1 MQVTFLGTAAAPS
14 MPIPFCIC
22 HVCME
27 ARRVG
32 GKNLRQRSSI
42 TINDDLL
49 IDIGPDMA
57 TASFEHNLSLAG
69 IKVCLQ
75 THTHEDHLDAEFIIS
90 RHAEYGTV
98 VANGLLLVGSGETL
112 RVVDE
117 IVRRR
122 CEYGSIF
129 DADTQAALKMNVL
142 TVAPYEACT
151 VGNYRITGYPAN
163 HATDQG
169 SLLYSI
175 EQGNHAV
182 FNGTDTSVLS
192 EEVWERLLL
201 HRTRYDLIILDHTYG
216 IGLDSRPEDHLGTRD
231 FILHTDRFRKSGL
244 LKDTGIVYATH
255 ISHEGNLEHDELDK
269 YARKHGYQVAFDG
282 LRLRLNS

>member
-1 MQVTFLGTAAAPS
+1 

-22 HVCME
+22 HVCMD

-32 GKNLRQRSSI
+32 GKNLRRRSSI
-42 TINDDLL
+42 MINDDLL
-49 IDIGPDMA
+49 IDVGPDIA
-57 TASFEHNLSLAG
+57 TASFEHNLSLAN
-69 IKVCLQ
+69 ISVCLQ
-75 THTHEDHLDAEFIIS
+75 THAHEDHLDAEFIIS

-142 TVAPYEACT
+142 IVAPYEACT
-151 VGNYRITGYPAN
+151 VGIYRVTGYPAN
-163 HATDQG
+163 HATDQA

-182 FNGTDTSVLS
+182 FYGTDTSVLS

-201 HRTRYDLIILDHTYG
+201 HRTRYDVLVLDHTYG
-216 IGLDSRPEDHLGTRD
+216 IGFDSRPADHLGLRD
-231 FILHTDRFRKSGL
+231 FIANVNRFREVGL
-244 LKDTGIVYATH
+244 LKDNGMVYATH
-255 ISHEGNLEHDELDK
+255 ISHEGNLEHGELDD
-269 YARKHGYQVAFDG
+269 YAMKHGYRVAFDG
-282 LRLRLNS
+282 LRLQLDD

>member
-1 MQVTFLGTAAAPS
+1 MQVTFLGTGAAPS
-14 MPIPFCIC
+14 MPSPFCAC
-22 HVCME
+22 HVCTD
-27 ARRVG
+27 ARRTG
-32 GKNLRQRSSI
+32 GKNLRRRSSI

-49 IDIGPDMA
+49 IDIGPDIA

-75 THTHEDHLDAEFIIS
+75 SHAHEDHLDAEFIIS

-129 DADTQAALKMNVL
+129 DTDTQSALKMNVL
-142 TVAPYEACT
+142 TVALYESYT
-151 VGNYRITGYPAN
+151 VESYRVTGFPAN
-163 HATDQG
+163 HATDQA

-182 FNGTDTSVLS
+182 FYGTDTSVLP

-201 HRTRYDLIILDHTYG
+201 HRTRYDLLVLDHTYG
-216 IGLDSRPEDHLGTRD
+216 IGFDSRPADHLGLQD
-231 FILHTDRFRKSGL
+231 FIAHANRFREVGL
-244 LKDTGIVYATH
+244 LKDNGMVYATH
-255 ISHEGNLEHDELDK
+255 ISHEGNLEHDELDD
-269 YARKHGYQVAFDG
+269 YAMKHGYRVAFDG
-282 LRLRLNS
+282 LRLVLAG